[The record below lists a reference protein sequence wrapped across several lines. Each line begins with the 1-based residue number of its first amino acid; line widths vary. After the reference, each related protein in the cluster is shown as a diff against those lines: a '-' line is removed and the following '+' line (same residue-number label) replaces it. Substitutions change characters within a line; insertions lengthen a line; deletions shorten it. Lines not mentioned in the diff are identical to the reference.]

1 MTMAGSS
8 PPPASGSNE
17 AAKEA
22 IREALRAE
30 QRAAAAEAALDR
42 LRQRVIALSSAE
54 APGPVLLEALASR
67 LGAARATLWR
77 LGPSSFELAAAI
89 GIAPPKLRFPAPH
102 PFGQPVLPPRGWL
115 PMEGL
120 PPQLQAL
127 RGRDGG
133 KDERFYFV
141 PLERQLLLLGFAL
154 LSLPARPA
162 PDAAAL
168 DELEPLLALGAQAF
182 HHQWEL
188 GDLSSRRSALAD
200 EVSEQR
206 RYAQALEESRW
217 GVTQGD
223 RVRLEFLRFAS
234 RSLSQGLSE
243 LLVLL
248 KLGMDGAYS
257 EEEAGAAFGSASR
270 IAHHLRSLLAEVE
283 RCTETAERTVSIA
296 PMDLSLV
303 LRAAKEA
310 FERQGGSGLSW
321 PNLWVPL
328 PKVLGD
334 AAILQ
339 EVLATLLGLQAF
351 HARTAHE
358 TLRVELG
365 AQTLRLRFPFPGLDL
380 APVVGALD
388 GTHDEGPDP
397 GGTGGPA
404 LALVVSRQLLRDLGG
419 ELRVESEGEGSVVCV
434 DLSLAAT

>member
-1 MTMAGSS
+1 MAGSS
-8 PPPASGSNE
+8 PFPASGSNE

-22 IREALRAE
+22 FREALRAE
-30 QRAAAAEAALDR
+30 QRAAAAETALAT
-42 LRQRVIALSSAE
+42 LRQRVAALSSAE
-54 APGPVLLEALASR
+54 APAPALLEAVAGR
-67 LGAARATLWR
+67 LGAVRAALWR
-77 LGPSSFELAAAI
+77 LGPSSFEPAAVIGQLA
-89 GIAPPKLRFPAPH
+89 PKLQFPAPH
-102 PFGQPVLPPRGWL
+102 PFGHPVLPPRGWL
-115 PMEGL
+115 PEEGL
-120 PPQLQAL
+120 PAQILLL
-127 RGRDGG
+127 RGAG
-133 KDERFYFV
+133 EWLYFL
-141 PLERQLLLLGFAL
+141 PLERQLLLLGFAIL
-154 LSLPARPA
+154 ALPEKRP
-162 PDAAAL
+162 PEAAAFE
-168 DELEPLLALGAQAF
+168 ELEPVLWLGAQAL
-182 HHQWEL
+182 HHQWQLE
-188 GDLSSRRSALAD
+188 DLSARRTALAE

-206 RYAQALEESRW
+206 RYAQALEQSRW

-257 EEEAGAAFGSASR
+257 DEEAGSAFQSATR

-283 RCTETAERTVSIA
+283 RCTETAERTVNLEPLDPS
-296 PMDLSLV
+296 PV

-310 FERQGGSGLSW
+310 FERQGGSSLTW
-321 PNLWVPL
+321 PSLWVPL

-334 AAILQ
+334 GAILQ

-358 TLRVELG
+358 ALRIEIS

-388 GTHDEGPDP
+388 GLHSDGPDP

-419 ELRVESEGEGSVVCV
+419 ELRVEPEGGGSVVCV
-434 DLSLAAT
+434 DLALAKP

>member
-8 PPPASGSNE
+8 PVPAGGSNE

-22 IREALRAE
+22 FREALRAE
-30 QRAAAAEAALDR
+30 QRAATAETALAG
-42 LRQRVIALSSAE
+42 LRRRVVALSGAE
-54 APGPVLLEALASR
+54 APAPELLEAIANR
-67 LGAARATLWR
+67 LGAARAALWR

-89 GIAPPKLRFPAPH
+89 GLTAPKLRFPAPH
-102 PFGQPVLPPRGWL
+102 PFGQAVLPPRGWL
-115 PMEGL
+115 PREGL

-127 RGRDGG
+127 RAL
-133 KDERFYFV
+133 DEQLYFV
-141 PLERQLLLLGFAL
+141 PLERHLLLLGFAI
-154 LSLPARPA
+154 LSLPANRP
-162 PDAAAL
+162 PDAAAFDDL
-168 DELEPLLALGAQAF
+168 DPLLALGAKAL

-188 GDLSSRRSALAD
+188 EDISARRSALAQ

-206 RYAQALEESRW
+206 RYAQALEASRW

-243 LLVLL
+243 LLILL

-257 EEEAGAAFGSASR
+257 EEETGSAFQSATR

-283 RCTETAERTVSIA
+283 RCTETAERTVSLE
-296 PMDLSLV
+296 PLDPSPV
-303 LRAAKEA
+303 LRAAKDA
-310 FERQGGSGLSW
+310 FERQGGSGLTW

-334 AAILQ
+334 GAILQ

-351 HARTAHE
+351 HARSVHE
-358 TLRVELG
+358 SLRIEIS
-365 AQTLRLRFPFPGLDL
+365 AQTLRLRFPFPDLNL

-388 GTHDEGPDP
+388 GTHPDGPDP

-419 ELRVESEGEGSVVCV
+419 ELRVESERGGSVVCV
-434 DLSLAAT
+434 DLSLAQP